1 MKITDTDSLRA
12 ELEQF
17 SPEQQREK
25 TQQETQNT
33 IEAIDNQLV
42 SLRKLLSEVEKMR
55 KEFLDIHSSLRNT
68 LNREN
73 MAKKALQAAADSADN
88 VVSGI
93 CKAIAKAE
101 QNTVI
106 PAKVEESELAKLNK
120 YVDSQI
126 SKDKELL
133 THHKKV
139 LEQMMENHRTELSKH
154 LRNNEGVW
162 LSDRW
167 MKIIFGVY
175 TSCML
180 AVALWASFR

>member
-1 MKITDTDSLRA
+1 MKRTDTDSLRA

-139 LEQMMENHRTELSKH
+139 LEQMMENHRTELAKH

>member
-139 LEQMMENHRTELSKH
+139 LEQMMENHMTELSKH